1 MNNVKILYL
10 TTNQILISQ
19 IEEVTSELGE
29 PDCKLIEPF
38 VICDDGTLS
47 PWLLDYTNQNDFM
60 ISSDKLLTIADPNS
74 KLKTKYEELFEV
86 SVVLRDP
93 KSETILIRQCAAG
106 ERWEGLW
113 DFPRF
118 ECAVKNPTKPTTD
131 EISKIKDEIKKL
143 TNQHAIQPAWL
154 TQLKHGVTKYRITL
168 NCFEAHVSQRAQAKS
183 LNLQWVHADDLDSIP
198 LSVTG
203 RKLAKAIS

>member
-1 MNNVKILYL
+1 MNNVKILHL

-74 KLKTKYEELFEV
+74 KLKIKYEEL
-86 SVVLRDP
+86 
-93 KSETILIRQCAAG
+93 
-106 ERWEGLW
+106 
-113 DFPRF
+113 
-118 ECAVKNPTKPTTD
+118 
-131 EISKIKDEIKKL
+131 
-143 TNQHAIQPAWL
+143 
-154 TQLKHGVTKYRITL
+154 LK
-168 NCFEAHVSQRAQAKS
+168 
-183 LNLQWVHADDLDSIP
+183 
-198 LSVTG
+198 
-203 RKLAKAIS
+203 

>member
-60 ISSDKLLTIADPNS
+60 ISSDKLLTINDPNS
-74 KLKTKYEELFEV
+74 KLKTKYEEL
-86 SVVLRDP
+86 
-93 KSETILIRQCAAG
+93 
-106 ERWEGLW
+106 
-113 DFPRF
+113 
-118 ECAVKNPTKPTTD
+118 
-131 EISKIKDEIKKL
+131 
-143 TNQHAIQPAWL
+143 
-154 TQLKHGVTKYRITL
+154 LK
-168 NCFEAHVSQRAQAKS
+168 
-183 LNLQWVHADDLDSIP
+183 
-198 LSVTG
+198 
-203 RKLAKAIS
+203 